1 MSDPISQLAFA
12 RQEIDKHFGVG
23 YAHAHP
29 DVVASVV
36 QSAAIDFAAL
46 TLARSL
52 QQIAAALLVEDE
64 QQEQPIS
71 LVRAS
76 NGLVRP

>member
-1 MSDPISQLAFA
+1 MSHPISRLAFA
-12 RQEIDKHFGVG
+12 RQEIDRHFGDG

-29 DVVASVV
+29 DVVASVM

-46 TLARSL
+46 TLTRGL

-64 QQEQPIS
+64 QTDRPIS
-71 LVRAS
+71 ILRTS
-76 NGLVRP
+76 GLVR